1 MSKKSS
7 TLFFYALVLSILL
20 LMTGFLGF
28 AIHMFA
34 SARTADSIFLVL
46 SVILVEVLLL
56 YFLLRRPLA
65 KSA

>member
-7 TLFFYALVLSILL
+7 TLFFYGLVLSILL

-28 AIHMFA
+28 AVHMFA

-46 SVILVEVLLL
+46 SVILVESLLL

-65 KSA
+65 KPA

>member
-7 TLFFYALVLSILL
+7 TLFFYALVFSILL

-28 AIHMFA
+28 AVHMFA
-34 SARTADSIFLVL
+34 AARTADSIFLVL
-46 SVILVEVLLL
+46 FVIFVEALLL
-56 YFLLRRPLA
+56 YFILRRPLA

>member
-7 TLFFYALVLSILL
+7 TLFSYSLVFSILL

-28 AIHMFA
+28 AVHMFA

-46 SVILVEVLLL
+46 SVILIEALLL
-56 YFLLRRPLA
+56 YFLLRRAFPKPA
-65 KSA
+65 